1 MTEDEQK
8 LLRTVSEAIM
18 QLVRDRDDMVAGLT
32 AVFLDLYQ
40 VEFKEGRQSKAEVL
54 FRLQIQRDRLAQHS
68 ARRIGVMFLD
78 SLIQTV
84 EKTELQPAK
93 PVGGR
98 QLQLRD
104 DSLGHAETRLP
115 MTATAPVNPPTRYGT
130 GRYHSGTD
138 GIQVQSSALSVR

>member
-8 LLRTVSEAIM
+8 LLWAASEAIM
-18 QLVRDRDDMVAGLT
+18 QLVRDRDDMAAGFA

-40 VEFKEGRQSKAEVL
+40 VEFQEGRQTKAEVL

-68 ARRIGVMFLD
+68 GRRGAEFLD

-84 EKTELQPAK
+84 EKAHLQPAQ
-93 PVGGR
+93 PPGAR

-104 DSLGHAETRLP
+104 EHQFQDGSSESGYQPKASEANGESAHRILVPRKPAAARHRL
-115 MTATAPVNPPTRYGT
+115 A
-130 GRYHSGTD
+130 D
-138 GIQVQSSALSVR
+138 

>member
-1 MTEDEQK
+1 MTEEEQK
-8 LLRTVSEAIM
+8 LLRTASEAIL

-40 VEFKEGRQSKAEVL
+40 VEFQEGRQSKAEVL

-68 ARRIGVMFLD
+68 GRQNGVKFLD

-84 EKTELQPAK
+84 EKAQLQPAK
-93 PVGGR
+93 PVAGR

-104 DSLGHAETRLP
+104 DLLKDRGGQTSEPNGEP
-115 MTATAPVNPPTRYGT
+115 APR
-130 GRYHSGTD
+130 
-138 GIQVQSSALSVR
+138 ISAPQKPASANRPWGVLSVARPFSLE